1 MIKTNNEKLEDFLI
15 KYGKAVKEKIN
26 SQRIEQLRVE
36 TNGMTFQPKV
46 SKVSEKIV
54 QYKQV
59 KSPNQYLKFDNLY

>member
-1 MIKTNNEKLEDFLI
+1 MRTNNEKPEDFLI

-26 SQRIEQLRVE
+26 SQRIEQLRNE

-54 QYKQV
+54 QYK
-59 KSPNQYLKFDNLY
+59 

>member
-1 MIKTNNEKLEDFLI
+1 MRTNNEKPEDFLI
-15 KYGKAVKEKIN
+15 KYGKAFQEKIN
-26 SQRIEQLRVE
+26 SQRIEQLRDE

-59 KSPNQYLKFDNLY
+59 KSPNHYLKFDNLY